1 MGGDAAAE
9 SATEPQT
16 TDGVKINI
24 RCSNGS
30 KFFVHV
36 SLESTVRSFKDVVAQ
51 NCDISADQQRLIYK
65 GRILKDD
72 QTLQSY
78 GLEADHTVH
87 LVRGFTPANATGGTN
102 TSGANTT
109 TTNARAAG
117 ANEGGGLGGAGL
129 GASLFPG
136 LGING
141 MGGGGG
147 LNSLFG
153 ANPPDLDQLQQPFMS
168 NPNLVREIMNSP
180 AMQNLLNNP
189 DIVRNLLMS
198 NPQMQELMDRN
209 PELAHILNDPSTLRQ
224 TLEATRNPEIMREM
238 MRNTDRAMSNIES
251 SPEGFNMLR
260 RMYEN
265 VQEPFLNATTMAGNT
280 GNDSTGILGTQ
291 GGQTRNQ
298 STNPSTTSA
307 EATSPVPNTNPLPNP
322 WSSAATG
329 GAQNNVRRSTTGV
342 EARQQT
348 PTGLGGLGMPDLEG
362 MLGGLPDAS
371 SLSQFMQNPAIS
383 QMMQSILSNPQTM
396 NQILGMNTDQ
406 HGVPDLNSM
415 REVMQNPEFLRMFS
429 SPETM
434 QQLLSMQ
441 QALMTQLGQQQST
454 QEPGQTGGGT
464 GPANNVGLEM
474 LSSMF
479 GGLGAGS
486 LAVPNRSNEPPE
498 QLYATQLSQL
508 QEMGFFDT
516 QENIRALIATSGNV
530 HAAVERLLGNPGQ

>member
-1 MGGDAAAE
+1 MGGDATADT
-9 SATEPQT
+9 STEQQS

-30 KFFVHV
+30 KFSVQI
-36 SLESTVRSFKDVVAQ
+36 SLDSTVGSFKDVVAQ

-87 LVRGFTPANATGGTN
+87 LVRGFAPANTTGGTN
-102 TSGANTT
+102 TGGANTT
-109 TTNARAAG
+109 TTNARGAG
-117 ANEGGGLGGAGL
+117 ANEGGGLGGPGL

-136 LGING
+136 LGGING

-153 ANPPDLDQLQQPFMS
+153 AGPPDLEQLQQPFIS

-189 DIVRNLLMS
+189 EIVRNLLMS

-280 GNDSTGILGTQ
+280 GNESARGLGTQ
-291 GGQTRNQ
+291 GGQARNQ

-322 WSSAATG
+322 WSSAPTG
-329 GAQNNVRRSTTGV
+329 GAQTNVRRSTTTGAD
-342 EARQQT
+342 ARQQT

-362 MLGGLPDAS
+362 MLGGMPDAG
-371 SLSQFMQNPAIS
+371 SLSQLMQNPAIS

-406 HGVPDLNSM
+406 RGMPDLNSM

-464 GPANNVGLEM
+464 GNNLGLEM

-486 LAVPNRSNEPPE
+486 LAAPNRSNEPPE

-530 HAAVERLLGNPGQ
+530 HAAVERLLGNTGQ